1 MQTVRAA
8 LRWAS
13 EQLSQAGVD
22 SPAADAER
30 LVQHALGATRLDL
43 YLHPDR
49 PITPPERACLVDALR
64 RRCSRA
70 PLQHLTGE
78 TEFWSLPFFVNDAAL
93 IPRPE
98 TETLVEAALARLSG
112 APRPRVADVGTGS
125 GCLAVSL
132 ARSLPESLVVATDA
146 SPAALR
152 VARINALRNGVGDRV
167 RLVAGDLFDP
177 FGPSARFD
185 AVVSN
190 PPYVRRDEI
199 ETLQPEVRDHEPRLA
214 LDGGEDGLSVHRRL
228 AACAGRHLL
237 PGGWLALEVGAGQ
250 SGPVAEMLKASEA
263 FEEAACHRD
272 LTGVERVLVARR
284 R

>member
-1 MQTVRAA
+1 LQTVRAA

-22 SPAADAER
+22 SPSADAER

-49 PITPPERACLVDALR
+49 PIAPPERARLRDALR
-64 RRCSRA
+64 QRCSRI
-70 PLQHLTGE
+70 PLQRVTGE
-78 TEFWSLPFFVNDAAL
+78 TEFWSLPFFVNDAVL

-98 TETLVEAALARLSG
+98 TETLVEAALARLAG
-112 APRPRVADVGTGS
+112 LPRPRVIDVGTGS
-125 GCLAVSL
+125 GCIAVSL
-132 ARSLPESLVVATDA
+132 ARGLPEGLVVATDI

-152 VARINALRNGVGDRV
+152 VARRNALRNGVGDRV
-167 RLVAGDLFDP
+167 RPIAGDLLAP
-177 FGPSARFD
+177 LAPSARFD

-190 PPYVRRDEI
+190 PPYIRCAELQG
-199 ETLQPEVRDHEPRLA
+199 LQPEVRDHEPRLA

-228 AACAGRHLL
+228 VACAGRHLR

-250 SGPVAEMLKASEA
+250 SGPVAELLKASGD
-263 FEEAACHRD
+263 FEEAARHRD